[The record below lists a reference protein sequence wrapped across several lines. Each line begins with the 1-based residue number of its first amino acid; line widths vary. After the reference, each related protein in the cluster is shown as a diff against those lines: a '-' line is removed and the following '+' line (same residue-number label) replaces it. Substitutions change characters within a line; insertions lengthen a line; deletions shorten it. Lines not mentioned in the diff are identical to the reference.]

1 MAKKQPGLTAAVE
14 GFLAGKRFDDREQ
27 VTAALL
33 LELARSWEESPPY
46 ARGRLGVE
54 IRACL
59 EELRFAL
66 EREAAA
72 MRGNAL
78 ARESGR

>member
-1 MAKKQPGLTAAVE
+1 M
-14 GFLAGKRFDDREQ
+14 AGKRFDDREQ

-33 LELARSWEESPPY
+33 VELAGSLAESPPY
-46 ARGRLGVE
+46 ARGRLSVE

-66 EREAAA
+66 EKDAEREARRRQRAWVPA
-72 MRGNAL
+72 
-78 ARESGR
+78 ESDLNGDG